1 MTPRSGRKLRQH
13 LDLYIEYGGTLVYP
27 NFAVAAAALC
37 RFIAAIGL
45 PIPTIVDTYTAG
57 TGIDKF
63 TGTDTARIGITA
75 IWRLDE
81 PLASATWEK
90 AARRLQRRCR
100 WYSFWPD
107 VIGDLSATVRPPA
120 VAHLLVEGDHVD
132 PRAALAAARRR
143 RKR

>member
-1 MTPRSGRKLRQH
+1 MMRRSRRRLRQH

-27 NFAVAAAALC
+27 TFDAAVAALC
-37 RFIAAIGL
+37 RFIAATGL
-45 PIPTIVDTYTAG
+45 PIPTIVDTYT
-57 TGIDKF
+57 
-63 TGTDTARIGITA
+63 TGTGITA

-81 PLASATWEK
+81 PLTSDVWEK

-100 WYSFWPD
+100 WYDFWPD
-107 VIGDLSATVRPPA
+107 VIGNLSATVRPPA

-132 PRAALAAARRR
+132 PRPALGRR

>member
-1 MTPRSGRKLRQH
+1 MTPRSGRRLRQH

-27 NFAVAAAALC
+27 NFAAAAAALC
-37 RFIAAIGL
+37 RFIAATGL

-63 TGTDTARIGITA
+63 TGTDTARTGITA

>member
-1 MTPRSGRKLRQH
+1 MTPRSGRRLRQH

-27 NFAVAAAALC
+27 NFAAAAAALC
-37 RFIAAIGL
+37 RFIAATGL
-45 PIPTIVDTYTAG
+45 PIPTIVDTYT
-57 TGIDKF
+57 
-63 TGTDTARIGITA
+63 TGTGITA

-90 AARRLQRRCR
+90 AARWLQRRCR

>member
-1 MTPRSGRKLRQH
+1 MLRGY
-13 LDLYIEYGGTLVYP
+13 LDVYVEYREDLIYP
-27 NFAVAAAALC
+27 TFAAAAAALF
-37 RFIAAIGL
+37 RFIAATGL
-45 PIPTIVDTYTAG
+45 PIPTIVDTY
-57 TGIDKF
+57 I
-63 TGTDTARIGITA
+63 TGTSITATGITA

-90 AARRLQRRCR
+90 AARQLQRRCR

-132 PRAALAAARRR
+132 PRAALAAAGRR

>member
-1 MTPRSGRKLRQH
+1 MTPRSGRRLRQH

-27 NFAVAAAALC
+27 NFAAAAAALC
-37 RFIAAIGL
+37 RFIAATGL

-57 TGIDKF
+57 TE
-63 TGTDTARIGITA
+63 TAGTGITA